1 MTRNL
6 FKSEHLAIVY
16 QQSNAIMKNAGSNRR
31 FTQADLDSAGM
42 EALVMAYESY
52 DPSSGIPFESYAAL
66 MVHYAMLS
74 EKKLFN
80 NYNLVIGEEFAD
92 LADTD
97 HDDIDMNE
105 YLYRALDTL
114 TAEELH
120 LVEQRFGLN
129 GYKRMKLRELS
140 SIMNISN
147 EAVNKRVK
155 RIVGKLQKCA

>member
-1 MTRNL
+1 MTE
-6 FKSEHLAIVY
+6 S
-16 QQSNAIMKNAGSNRR
+16 GTNRR

-42 EALVMAYESY
+42 
-52 DPSSGIPFESYAAL
+52 
-66 MVHYAMLS
+66 
-74 EKKLFN
+74 
-80 NYNLVIGEEFAD
+80 
-92 LADTD
+92 
-97 HDDIDMNE
+97 
-105 YLYRALDTL
+105 ALDTL

-155 RIVGKLQKCA
+155 RIVQHIEKICSQETLTGKTVRKALGFIKQ